1 MYCRGWRCVV
11 GVGIVVWWRLDSG
24 IFHLWVVGCTCISMD
39 MSITIC
45 VMQTL
50 VPMALLSKSWPV
62 PKEFHGTSQWPV
74 VSNGEACLCVLEV
87 LLQDQAMLV
96 CPLETTV
103 VQPCGPVVCRRIPKW
118 RVGHSTP
125 PFEGVYIDAVS
136 LPVFLYSR
144 INHTVFLYS
153 QIDHTLAYTLQ
164 EINSPS
170 RPCSLPSSS
179 PSLRSS
185 RLRTHWLSL
194 PPRETLASLKAR

>member
-1 MYCRGWRCVV
+1 MYMYLNGYEYHNLRHANA
-11 GVGIVVWWRLDSG
+11 S
-24 IFHLWVVGCTCISMD
+24 
-39 MSITIC
+39 
-45 VMQTL
+45 
-50 VPMALLSKSWPV
+50 
-62 PKEFHGTSQWPV
+62 FHGITLEKLFGSEDIPSRKPGTGRWPV

-96 CPLETTV
+96 CPLETAV
-103 VQPCGPVVCRRIPKW
+103 VQPCGPVVCR
-118 RVGHSTP
+118 STP

-170 RPCSLPSSS
+170 QPCSLPSSS

-185 RLRTHWLSL
+185 RLRTHWHSL

>member
-1 MYCRGWRCVV
+1 MYMYLNGYEYHNLRHANA
-11 GVGIVVWWRLDSG
+11 S
-24 IFHLWVVGCTCISMD
+24 
-39 MSITIC
+39 
-45 VMQTL
+45 
-50 VPMALLSKSWPV
+50 
-62 PKEFHGTSQWPV
+62 FHGITLEKLLGSEEIPSRKPGTGRWPV

-87 LLQDQAMLV
+87 LPQDQAMLV
-96 CPLETTV
+96 CPFETAA
-103 VQPCGPVVCRRIPKW
+103 VQPCDPVVCRRILKW

-170 RPCSLPSSS
+170 QPCSLPSSS

-185 RLRTHWLSL
+185 RLRTHWHSL